1 MKSCCVL
8 LTVPALT
15 GALAAAPASAGL
27 LPSYGVKAGVN
38 FSNVDLDDLDSSS
51 KTGFVGGGFVNLAW
65 PVINLQGELLYTTKG
80 FNDATDVN
88 GDKFDVSVHAIQIPI
103 LLKFNL
109 PIPAVTPSAYIG
121 PALSFTTKAE
131 QKDADGNT
139 VDVKDNVE
147 SSVWSLVLGIDRTLM
162 DMLIIDARY
171 DMGLSSLSKDA
182 FTAIGED
189 VKGRTITVMVGIG
202 F

>member
-1 MKSCCVL
+1 MLRKFVIL
-8 LTVPALT
+8 LAVAALT
-15 GALAAAPASAGL
+15 GALIAAPASAGL

-38 FSNVDLDDLDSSS
+38 FSNVDLDNLDSSS

-65 PVINLQGELLYTTKG
+65 PIINLQGELLYTTKG
-80 FNDATDVN
+80 FQDATDAD
-88 GDKFDVSVHAIQIPI
+88 GDKFDVSVHAIQIPV

-121 PALSFTTKAE
+121 PALSFINKAE
-131 QKDADGNT
+131 RKDAGGNT
-139 VDVKDNVE
+139 TDVKGEFEN
-147 SSVWSLVLGIDRTLM
+147 SVWSLVLGVDLTLM

-171 DMGLSSLSKDA
+171 DMGLSSLNKDSSD
-182 FTAIGED
+182 IGD
-189 VKGRTITVMVGIG
+189 IKGRTITVMVGMQ